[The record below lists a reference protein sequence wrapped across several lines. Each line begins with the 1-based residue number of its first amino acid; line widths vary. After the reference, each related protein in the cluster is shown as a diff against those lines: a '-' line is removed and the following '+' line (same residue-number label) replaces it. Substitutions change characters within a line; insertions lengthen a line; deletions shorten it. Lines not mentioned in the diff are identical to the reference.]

1 MTNVTRVARWLR
13 RRRALRRRFNPY
25 VVGTPVFDRSLLFG
39 REKLTAWIL
48 ALLASRSVRLTGE
61 RRIGKTSFLHH
72 LRKALVSREARGFF
86 PVFVDLE
93 GVTALRLS
101 RVLMEETVEALALQP
116 RRLGLRVDGR
126 HGGYDARDLVH
137 DVKRVVRD
145 LCERTGAEARLV
157 FLVDEVEAVLPDPE
171 SDGAWL
177 DTLLEECSQEL
188 RVVLAGAGGSRPVAS
203 RRERRRLEDLVLQ
216 PLQAD
221 DARALVTRPVAGR
234 FRYEARAVDRIVQ
247 LAQGRP
253 YLLQKLCLNA
263 LNRMLDEGRTTVAL
277 ADVEAVAD
285 PEAESPCWSAPG
297 VTGASQSAQCAN
309 HPTEQFMARA
319 KNSGTFRACAADD
332 RPVASNGTRCGSIDV
347 Q

>member
-25 VVGTPVFDRSLLFG
+25 VVGTPVFDGSLLFG
-39 REKLTAWIL
+39 REQLTTRIL

-72 LRKALVSREARGFF
+72 LRNALVSREVRGFF

-93 GVTALRLS
+93 GVTAQRLS
-101 RVLMEETVEALALQP
+101 RVLMEETVETLALQP

-126 HGGYDARDLVH
+126 HDGYEARDLGH

-145 LCERTGAEARLV
+145 LRERTGAEARLV
-157 FLVDEVEAVLPDPE
+157 FLVDEVDVLPDPE
-171 SDGAWL
+171 SDGAWF

-188 RVVLAGAGGSRPVAS
+188 RVVLAGVGKSRPLTS
-203 RRERRRLEDLVLQ
+203 RRERRRLEELVLQ
-216 PLQAD
+216 PLRAD

-234 FRYEARAVDRIVQ
+234 FRYEAHAVDRIVQ

-253 YLLQKLCLNA
+253 YLLQKICLNA

-277 ADVEAVAD
+277 TDVEAVAD
-285 PEAESPCWSAPG
+285 LEAESPPWSAPG
-297 VTGASQSAQCAN
+297 VIGASESA
-309 HPTEQFMARA
+309 
-319 KNSGTFRACAADD
+319 
-332 RPVASNGTRCGSIDV
+332 
-347 Q
+347 